1 MQSVCISLIA
11 GIFRL
16 IFQWFSVW
24 IVDKVLPSLQ
34 RTAACILY
42 TISLHYPIFIFTHPT
57 QHYTLFAHYLYV
69 HYLYTTNKLSS
80 TKQYLHTIYI
90 HYKLPTQVHTI
101 TYLLTIYT
109 YTLSRY
115 LLTIYTLSMQWAA
128 AVLLPARHPQPLG
141 GQHQHDQR
149 LLRGARAGGQGGV
162 QIPGPQ
168 AHARYSSRVLGG

>member
-16 IFQWFSVW
+16 IFWWLSVW

-34 RTAACILY
+34 RIVAFILSTRY
-42 TISLHYPIFIFTHPT
+42 LYIILHFIFTQP
-57 QHYTLFAHYLYV
+57 YTLFAHNLYVYV

-109 YTLSRY
+109 LSRY

-149 LLRGARAGGQGGV
+149 LLPGARHQPPAGGV
-162 QIPGPQ
+162 QISGRQ
-168 AHARYSSRVLGG
+168 VSYLSSQQPS